1 MWKPSLKAINY
12 KKMIKNK
19 TYLDYLQRK
28 VDNQVGYD
36 CRQKLKEAELQNFF
50 MVLSKTVSTE
60 TFSLRIPKMELKIPG
75 KLYLKSESRTSV
87 SFKS

>member
-1 MWKPSLKAINY
+1 
-12 KKMIKNK
+12 MIKNK

-50 MVLSKTVSTE
+50 MVLSKLFLPRRFQLGSQRWNWKFRE
-60 TFSLRIPKMELKIPG
+60 NFI
-75 KLYLKSESRTSV
+75 
-87 SFKS
+87 

>member
-1 MWKPSLKAINY
+1 
-12 KKMIKNK
+12 MIKNK
-19 TYLDYLQRK
+19 TYLDYLQHK

-60 TFSLRIPKMELKIPG
+60 TFSVRIPTVKLKIPG
-75 KLYLKSESRTSV
+75 KLYLKSESLN
-87 SFKS
+87 FYIFHIFPW